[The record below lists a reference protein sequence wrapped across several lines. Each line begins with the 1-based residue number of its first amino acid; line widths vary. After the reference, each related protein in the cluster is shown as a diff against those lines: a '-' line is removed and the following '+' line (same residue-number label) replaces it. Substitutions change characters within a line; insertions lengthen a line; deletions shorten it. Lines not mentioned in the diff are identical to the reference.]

1 MAGGC
6 PKQGRHK
13 GSPEVM
19 GCELNSSGS
28 SDPSK
33 SLCYT
38 VGSQV
43 TALDGRASGFRG
55 GLQHGLRHRPLLPG
69 GKTRPAL
76 ILTR

>member
-1 MAGGC
+1 
-6 PKQGRHK
+6 
-13 GSPEVM
+13 M

-43 TALDGRASGFRG
+43 TALDGRAVKQSLG
-55 GLQHGLRHRPLLPG
+55 QPG
-69 GKTRPAL
+69 AAPDVTHPTAGVGIAL
-76 ILTR
+76 G